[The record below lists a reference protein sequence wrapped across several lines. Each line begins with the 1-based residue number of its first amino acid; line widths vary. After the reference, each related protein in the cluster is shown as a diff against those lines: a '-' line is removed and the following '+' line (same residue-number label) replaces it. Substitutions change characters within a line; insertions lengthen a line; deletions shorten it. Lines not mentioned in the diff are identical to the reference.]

1 MKGLILT
8 TAAATLLATL
18 SPAEAW
24 ANPQHER
31 MKNCN
36 QEARTK
42 ALKGDERKQFM
53 SACLKGKHAA
63 TAATASTAA
72 PPASRAAEPGNAKA
86 QDASATPASAG
97 ALQAAQKE
105 KMKGCNRNAT
115 EKALKGNERKVF
127 MSECLKG

>member
-8 TAAATLLATL
+8 TVAATLLATL

-31 MKNCN
+31 MKSCN

-63 TAATASTAA
+63 TASPA
-72 PPASRAAEPGNAKA
+72 PSPASRAAEPGKGKA
-86 QDASATPASAG
+86 QDASGTTASAG

-115 EKALKGNERKVF
+115 EKALKGNDRKVF

>member
-8 TAAATLLATL
+8 TVAATLLATL
-18 SPAEAW
+18 SPADAW

-31 MKNCN
+31 MKRCN

-42 ALKGDERKQFM
+42 ALKGADRKQFM
-53 SACLKGKHAA
+53 SSCLKGKHSAPA
-63 TAATASTAA
+63 TAAPSSTPKTSDAGKSA
-72 PPASRAAEPGNAKA
+72 A
-86 QDASATPASAG
+86 QDGAAVTKRTG

-105 KMKGCNRNAT
+105 RMKGCSRDAS
-115 EKALKGNERKVF
+115 EKALKGNERKTF

>member
-8 TAAATLLATL
+8 TVAATLLATL
-18 SPAEAW
+18 SPADAW

-31 MKNCN
+31 MKTCN

-42 ALKGDERKQFM
+42 ALKGDDRKQFM
-53 SACLKGKHAA
+53 STCLKGKHAA
-63 TAATASTAA
+63 GVAPAAS
-72 PPASRAAEPGNAKA
+72 PASRAPEPVKGKA
-86 QDASATPASAG
+86 QNVSATSTSDG

-105 KMKGCNRNAT
+105 KMKGCSRNAS
-115 EKALKGNERKVF
+115 EKALKGNERKAF